1 MRALA
6 LLFFISLPAEAG
18 YFAAAGK
25 TDITPDPSVE
35 SVYLAGYGASGKR
48 AKGVRDRLYAR
59 ALVVSDG
66 TSTAALVSLDLI
78 GLYRNDVLDLRS
90 RTTIPVFVTATHTH
104 SGPDTLGLWGPILG
118 MSGVRSAYQERVKA
132 SVAALIAE
140 LNGKLDP
147 AELFA
152 ARESVDPSRLCRD
165 RRDPAAF
172 DPDLDVLSVRRGN
185 GQTIATGVR
194 FSCHATALGRTRE
207 RISADYPGAL
217 CSVIE
222 KAKGGTCLFFPG
234 SIGGHIVPAVEI
246 GATLEEQDR
255 AMEDLGAA
263 LASTALGARY
273 RPLSPG
279 SIAFSSAVVSL
290 PVENSRYLTFL
301 PSLAFG
307 HRLFDSAG
315 VELPFWKRWWIPLR
329 HAIFFPLPA
338 ALRPWVETEV
348 SRADL
353 GPLKILGI
361 PGESFPEQAIG
372 GYGGEHRYAQ
382 ALIAPDSENPPVLER
397 APKPPYLRELL
408 SAEYAWIVN
417 LANDEIGYTIPAY
430 DFQAAETRTMRP
442 RPKGTHYG
450 ETNSIGPSA
459 TEIVMDAARELASR

>member
-35 SVYLAGYGASGKR
+35 SVYLAGYGALGKR

-66 TSTAALVSLDLI
+66 ANAAAFVSLDLI

-90 RTTIPVFVTATHTH
+90 RCAIPVFVTATHTH
-104 SGPDTLGLWGPILG
+104 SGPDTLGLWGPFPGI
-118 MSGVRSAYQERVKA
+118 SGVRAAYQERLKA

-140 LNGKLDP
+140 LNGKLEP
-147 AELFA
+147 ADLFA
-152 ARESVDPSRLCRD
+152 AREKVDPSRLCRD

-172 DPDLDVLSVRRGN
+172 DPDLDVLSVRRAN
-185 GQTIATGVR
+185 GQSMATAVR
-194 FSCHATALGRTRE
+194 FSCHPTALGRARE
-207 RISADYPGAL
+207 KLSADYPGVL
-217 CSVIE
+217 CSAIE
-222 KAKGGTCLFFPG
+222 KERGGTCLFFPG
-234 SIGGHIVPAVEI
+234 SIGGHIVPAVEN
-246 GATLEEQDR
+246 GASLEAQDR
-255 AMEDLGAA
+255 AMEALGSA
-263 LASTALGARY
+263 LASTALGAHL
-273 RPLSPG
+273 RPLPPG
-279 SIAFSSAVVSL
+279 RVAFSSSVVSL
-290 PVENSRYLTFL
+290 PVENSRYLAFL

-307 HRLFDSAG
+307 HRLFDSSGA
-315 VELPFWKRWWIPLR
+315 ELPYWKRWWLPLR
-329 HAIFFPLPA
+329 HAVFFPLPD
-338 ALRPWVETEV
+338 ALRPWVRTEV
-348 SRADL
+348 SRTEL

-372 GYGGEHRYAQ
+372 GYGGEHRYGQ
-382 ALIAPDSENPPVLER
+382 ALIAPDSENPPALDR

-408 SAEYAWIVN
+408 SAEHAWIVN
-417 LANDEIGYTIPAY
+417 LANDEIGYTIPGY
-430 DFQAAETRTMRP
+430 DFQAAPTRTMRP

-459 TEIVMDAARELASR
+459 TEIVLDAARELASR